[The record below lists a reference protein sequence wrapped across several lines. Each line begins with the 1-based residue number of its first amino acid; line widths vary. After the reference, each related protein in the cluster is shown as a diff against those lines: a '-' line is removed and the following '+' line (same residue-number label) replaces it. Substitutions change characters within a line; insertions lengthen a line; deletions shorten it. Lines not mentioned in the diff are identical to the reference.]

1 MAIDPKKVRR
11 ILDER
16 LAAGDISKDE
26 YREILAEL
34 KSGEERIGNRSENES
49 AKAATTKNQWYYST
63 KGTQYGPVDEAEI
76 IRKIQNGELAPGSLV
91 RVEGSMDWQPAHN
104 HLCFQE
110 RSLWKRVWDLGEDY
124 PKETGKGLGDQLNE
138 VFYWMPPVVIAVIWR
153 VLFCVFIGLVLFG
166 IYVGWLRG

>member
-16 LAAGDISKDE
+16 LAAGDIGRDE

-104 HLCFQE
+104 HLCLQG

-124 PKETGKGLGDQLNE
+124 PKEIAEGAG
-138 VFYWMPPVVIAVIWR
+138 MPPAGAAVVGVFWR
-153 VLFCVFIGLVLFG
+153 VICCVLIGLVLFG